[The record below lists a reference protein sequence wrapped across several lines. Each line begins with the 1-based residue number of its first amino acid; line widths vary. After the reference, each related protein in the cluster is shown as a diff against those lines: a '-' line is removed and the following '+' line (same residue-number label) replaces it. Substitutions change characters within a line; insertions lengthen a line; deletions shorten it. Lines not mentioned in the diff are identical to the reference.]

1 MRQIGSTAAGPS
13 NAALPV
19 LWLLFVGSGAAA
31 LIYEVVWFQL
41 LQLAWLGSFYA
52 GNIAGA
58 VAGSLLAGLYLL
70 RFYDVSVGTYAAVG
84 LNVTVAA
91 IAWLLA
97 GQTAGAPAFDAL
109 DTPPIARAPGASARS
124 SDAAPAHVPNHAH
137 AALVYWTIAISG
149 LTALASQVVWT
160 RLLSLLFGGTVDTFA
175 LIRPAPT
182 VRPHRERHRLRP
194 SIGLLDTSGDQHFPP
209 ACGSA

>member
-19 LWLLFVGSGAAA
+19 LWLLVVGSGAAA

-41 LQLAWLGSFYA
+41 LQLAWLGYFYA

-109 DTPPIARAPGASARS
+109 DTPPIARAPGARIRTVERRCARS
-124 SDAAPAHVPNHAH
+124 RSEPRSRRSRLLDHCDLGSHGAGITGRLDAPALVALRRHGRHLRADSTSAH
-137 AALVYWTIAISG
+137 SSATSGASPPSAL
-149 LTALASQVVWT
+149 
-160 RLLSLLFGGTVDTFA
+160 D
-175 LIRPAPT
+175 RPA
-182 VRPHRERHRLRP
+182 
-194 SIGLLDTSGDQHFPP
+194 
-209 ACGSA
+209 